1 MMTDEQL
8 KTCHLVADILLQTKD
23 AKNIEQYRHV
33 FKGIDWK
40 KEYLDYYESISDYL
54 LPFVPR
60 ENEMSKAFKTF
71 MGSKKFPDEY
81 KAAFYSFQYAT
92 AQHYHMD
99 TLLQKGIP
107 EFSRKVYCYA
117 GASSGFETIINALPG
132 VWDFLT
138 KNKFNDSD
146 QVSSMESFG

>member
-1 MMTDEQL
+1 M
-8 KTCHLVADILLQTKD
+8 
-23 AKNIEQYRHV
+23 Y
-33 FKGIDWK
+33 
-40 KEYLDYYESISDYL
+40 S
-54 LPFVPR
+54 
-60 ENEMSKAFKTF
+60 
-71 MGSKKFPDEY
+71 EY

-92 AQHYHMD
+92 AQHYHME
-99 TLLQKGIP
+99 TLIQKDIP

-138 KNKFNDSD
+138 KNKFNASD